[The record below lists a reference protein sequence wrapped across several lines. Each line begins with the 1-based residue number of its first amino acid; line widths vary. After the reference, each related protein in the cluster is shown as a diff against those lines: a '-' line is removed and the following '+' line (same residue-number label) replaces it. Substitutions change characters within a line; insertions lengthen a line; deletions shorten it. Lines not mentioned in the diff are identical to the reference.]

1 MPTPSRQLHIVHV
14 LDTLDPATGG
24 VVAHATDLAILM
36 ARLGH
41 RVTFVTAHTEPRPR
55 GLDAESGIELASVGA
70 MGRTGRVLRKAQ
82 IADVLEHA
90 RAADV
95 VHLHGCWMPYNDQV
109 ARGLRRMGKPYVF
122 TPHGMLDDWCMK
134 QGGLKKRV
142 YHALFGARLI
152 AGAQRILYCASAEQ
166 QQSERWVG
174 GVPGQVIP
182 AAMDLSDYVSLPGP
196 ERARAEVEGADTA
209 DPIVLFLSRI
219 DPKKGLETLLEAM
232 AVLAARE
239 TAATLLVAGSGEPG
253 YVAELER
260 SAETLGIAGRVRF
273 VGPVRDAK
281 KVSLYQRADVLA
293 LATHQE
299 NFGLV
304 LTESLAAETPVITT
318 RGVDIWP
325 DIVEHDA
332 GLIVDRTAEAFADA
346 IEEVISNPERAAQMG
361 RNGRAWVFEAFTS
374 DVLGPAFAS
383 MYAEV
388 VGKAD

>member
-1 MPTPSRQLHIVHV
+1 MTATPSRLRVLHL

-41 RVTFVTAHTEPRPR
+41 QVTFVAGQTELRPR
-55 GLDAESGIELASVGA
+55 SLDAEAGIKLASIGA
-70 MGRTGRVLRKAQ
+70 MGRTGRVLRKVQLAE
-82 IADVLEHA
+82 VLEHA
-90 RAADV
+90 KTADV

-142 YHALFGARLI
+142 YHALFGARTI

-182 AAMDLSDYVSLPGP
+182 AAMDLSDYVGLPGP
-196 ERARAEVEGADTA
+196 ELARAEIEGADSE

-232 AVLAARE
+232 AVLAARD

-260 SAETLGIAGRVRF
+260 SAETLGIADRVRF

-304 LTESLAAETPVITT
+304 LTESLAAETPV
-318 RGVDIWP
+318 
-325 DIVEHDA
+325 
-332 GLIVDRTAEAFADA
+332 
-346 IEEVISNPERAAQMG
+346 
-361 RNGRAWVFEAFTS
+361 
-374 DVLGPAFAS
+374 
-383 MYAEV
+383 
-388 VGKAD
+388 